1 MTDLLPIEQSPSELA
16 DAHSPQRLRR
26 ILAVREG
33 WLERF
38 RAMRFPQFLIDRQRQ
53 LVAMA
58 RLAIALK
65 QQIG

>member
-1 MTDLLPIEQSPSELA
+1 MTDLPPIEQSPSELA

-38 RAMRFPQFLIDRQRQ
+38 RAMRFPPFLVQRQRQ
-53 LVAMA
+53 LVAQA
-58 RLAIALK
+58 KLAIRLK
-65 QQIG
+65 AG